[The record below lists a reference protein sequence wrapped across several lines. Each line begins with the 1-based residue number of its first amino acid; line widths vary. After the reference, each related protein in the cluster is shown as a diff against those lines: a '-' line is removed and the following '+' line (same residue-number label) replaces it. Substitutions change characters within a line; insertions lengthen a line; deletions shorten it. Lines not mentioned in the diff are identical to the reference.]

1 MRLRAVFMGTPA
13 FAVPLLD
20 ALANAHEVVAVYC
33 QPPRPA
39 GRGQAPRA
47 GAVEARAAALGLA
60 VRQPRSLRNVEA
72 QAEFAAF
79 GADVAVVAAYGLLL
93 PAAIVTAPRFGCL
106 NAHASLLPRWR
117 GAAPIHR
124 AVLAG
129 DAETGVTVMAMDEGL
144 DTGPTFARAATP
156 IRPADTTGDLHDRLA
171 EMSAALMLDVLAGLP
186 GSPQPQPEDG
196 ATYAAKI
203 DKAEARIDWAAPAAE
218 VDRRIRGMAPAPGAW
233 CLAPDGG
240 RLKLLGSRRD
250 DGAGIPGEVLAT
262 APDAIRVA
270 CGTGAVAVTLLQR
283 EGRQPMRPETLLRG
297 YDLEPGMRLA

>member
-1 MRLRAVFMGTPA
+1 MGTPA

-47 GAVEARAAALGLA
+47 GAVEARAAALGLT

-79 GADVAVVAAYGLLL
+79 GADVTVVAAYGLLL